1 MHIKLPTGAI
11 IPGSGIMGN
20 FHFINYMISITFG
33 LFKVSVIIVLS
44 LKIIFF
50 KLGEYRLQY
59 LWRE

>member
-33 LFKVSVIIVLS
+33 LFKVSVITFVI
-44 LKIIFF
+44 K
-50 KLGEYRLQY
+50 QN
-59 LWRE
+59 RE